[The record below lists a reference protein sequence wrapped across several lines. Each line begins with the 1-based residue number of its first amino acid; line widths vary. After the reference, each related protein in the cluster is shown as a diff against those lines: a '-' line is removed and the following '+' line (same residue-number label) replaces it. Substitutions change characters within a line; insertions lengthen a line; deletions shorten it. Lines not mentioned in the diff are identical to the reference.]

1 MTATPL
7 VLSLACWDYDRTRRL
22 LDGQVSVPGVTLQA
36 LIHPVEETFFRMLRW
51 REFDISEMSL
61 SSYVMS
67 VFSDPKPFV
76 AIPVFPSRA
85 FRHGAIYVRGD
96 SPLTQPNELVGAT
109 VGIPEYQMTASVWIR
124 GILAEHYGV
133 PVESISYR
141 TGGLHDAGRTE
152 KVRLQLP
159 DHLDV
164 RPAPEDRTLEQMLL
178 AGELDA
184 LYSARAP
191 RAFRPYDA
199 TGADSIRRLIKDPM
213 REEQKFFEKTR
224 IFPIMHTVVIKR
236 EVYEAHP
243 WVARELFNAFCQAR
257 DLAYAE
263 LNEVTA
269 LKHMLPWGVQQAEEV
284 RQLMGP
290 DFWAYGLEPNR
301 HVLETF
307 LRYSYEQGLS
317 PHVLQPEDLFAPET
331 HANILI

>member
-7 VLSLACWDYDRTRRL
+7 PLSLACWDYDRTRRL
-22 LDGQVSVPGVTLQA
+22 LDGQVSIPGVALQA
-36 LIHPVEETFFRMLRW
+36 LVHPVEETFFRMLRW
-51 REFDISEMSL
+51 REFDVSEMSL

-96 SPLTQPNELVGAT
+96 SPLTQLGELAGAT

-141 TGGLHDAGRTE
+141 TGGLHDAGRKE
-152 KVRLQLP
+152 KIRLQLP
-159 DHLDV
+159 EHIDV
-164 RPAPEDRTLEQMLL
+164 RPAPDDRTLEQMLL
-178 AGELDA
+178 SGELDA

-191 RAFRPYDA
+191 HAFRPDNA

-213 REEQKFFEKTR
+213 HEEQQFFAQTQ

-236 EVYEAHP
+236 AVYEAHP
-243 WVARELFNAFCQAR
+243 WVARELFDAFCQAR

-284 RQLMGP
+284 HRLMGA
-290 DFWAYGLEPNR
+290 DFWAYGLEANR

-307 LRYSYEQGLS
+307 SRYSHEQGLS
-317 PHVLQPEDLFAPET
+317 PRVLEPEELFVPET
-331 HANILI
+331 HASTLI

>member
-7 VLSLACWDYDRTRRL
+7 SLSLACWDYDRTRRL
-22 LDGQVSVPGVTLQA
+22 LDGQVGVPGVA
-36 LIHPVEETFFRMLRW
+36 LRALVHPVEETFFRMLRW
-51 REFDISEMSL
+51 REFDVSEMSL

-67 VFSDPKPFV
+67 VFSDPRPFV

-96 SPLTQPNELVGAT
+96 SPLTGPRELAGAT
-109 VGIPEYQMTASVWIR
+109 VGVPEYQMTAAVWIR

-133 PVESISYR
+133 PVESIFYR

-152 KVRLQLP
+152 KVRLRLP
-159 DHLDV
+159 GHLDV
-164 RPAPEDRTLEQMLL
+164 RPVPEDRTLEQMLL

-184 LYSARAP
+184 LYTARAP
-191 RAFRPYDA
+191 RAFRPDGA

-213 REEQKFFEKTR
+213 REEQEFFAKTR

-243 WVARELFNAFCQAR
+243 WVARELFDAFRRAR

-284 RQLMGP
+284 RRLMGP

-307 LRYSYEQGLS
+307 LRYSREQGLS
-317 PHVLQPEDLFAPET
+317 PRVLQPEDLFALET
-331 HANILI
+331 HASTLI